1 MKIIGLIPARGGSKR
16 VERKNIADL
25 GGRPLIAWTI
35 EAARTSE
42 ALSDVWLSSE
52 DQQICCIGH
61 EYGANPIVRPAS
73 LANDRTPSIDVVR
86 DAFDRLA
93 NVDAIMLL
101 QPTSPFRTAADIN
114 AAADMLGTGD
124 AVVSVTD
131 APDDLVF
138 ELGHAN
144 RLRPFQRLVQC
155 NGAIYLLTRSAF
167 ERGLDW
173 YSGISYAYR
182 MPKER
187 SLDIDTPMDLD
198 IARMIISKSLTVTTD
213 SDQRKRRLL

>member
-16 VERKNIADL
+16 IKSKNIADL
-25 GGRPLIAWTI
+25 GGEPLVAWSI
-35 EAARTSE
+35 VAARESK
-42 ALSDVWLSSE
+42 SLSSIWVSTE
-52 DQQICCIGH
+52 DPQIGDVARIR
-61 EYGANPIVRPAS
+61 GATHLVRPAE
-73 LANDRTPSIDVVR
+73 LARDDTPMMLVVQH
-86 DAFDRLA
+86 AFEVLT
-93 NVDAIMLL
+93 NFDAIMLL
-101 QPTSPFRTAADIN
+101 QPTSPFRTAADID
-114 AAADMLGTGD
+114 AAAALLGAGGD

-131 APDDLVF
+131 APADLVF

-155 NGAIYLLTRSAF
+155 NGAIYLLTRDAF

-187 SLDIDTPMDLD
+187 SLDIDTPLDLE
-198 IARMIISKSLTVTTD
+198 IARMMIAGAP
-213 SDQRKRRLL
+213 QNEKRA